1 MKGYEVWM
9 YNLSLPSLGPDDYDG
24 PCGERKKFETEQEA
38 IDFARSERRNW
49 DRITVYR
56 PGQKE
61 PLLRLHGGEKG
72 EE

>member
-1 MKGYEVWM
+1 M
-9 YNLSLPSLGPDDYDG
+9 YNLSLSSLGLDDYDG
-24 PCGERKKFETEQEA
+24 PGGERKKFETEQEA

-56 PGQKE
+56 QGQKE
-61 PLLRLHGGEKG
+61 PLLRLYGSEEG